1 VTPVRD
7 GGDGPTALRLL
18 YLGLPLGA
26 LYLQRDGFTLAA
38 CGISRPDAPG
48 MWRLRKNLQGA
59 PLLERP
65 NLEHR
70 EVLARLAATR
80 PDVVVSWFWTR
91 RIPRAALDLAALGG
105 VNVHPSLLPRH
116 RGADPYFW
124 TLRNRDTHTGVTV
137 HRIDEQ
143 YDTGPI
149 LLQRKVIVPPGAD
162 AWRLAKRLDLPS
174 LEALRDTLR
183 ALRDGATLSADP
195 QDPAL
200 ATDAPSPSDDD
211 CEIRWDLTADE
222 VLALIRAASP
232 EPGAFTAVGDDS
244 VVILDAEVVPR
255 PVATLVHG
263 ECVRDRGAVFITC
276 GDGLALRVLRARID
290 EDDTARTGDRVAEL
304 FPHAAEVPR

>member
-1 VTPVRD
+1 MTPVRD

-276 GDGLALRVLRARID
+276 GDGKALRVLRARAD
-290 EDDTARTGDRVAEL
+290 EDDTARTGDRVTEL
-304 FPHAAEVPR
+304 VPHAAEVPR

>member
-1 VTPVRD
+1 MTSVRD
-7 GGDGPTALRLL
+7 RGDGPRELRLL

-26 LYLQRDGFTLAA
+26 LYLQHDGFTLAA

-48 MWRLRKNLQGA
+48 MWRLRKKLHGA

-65 NLEHR
+65 NLDRR
-70 EVLARLAATR
+70 EVLSRLAATR

-91 RIPRAALDLAALGG
+91 RIPRAALDLAAHGG
-105 VNVHPSLLPRH
+105 LNVHPSLLPRH

-124 TLRNRDTHTGVTV
+124 TLRHRDAVTGVTV
-137 HRIDEQ
+137 HRVDEQ

-149 LLQRKVIVPPGAD
+149 MLQRKVIVPPGAD

-183 ALRDGATLSADP
+183 ALRDGAPLGAVP
-195 QDPAL
+195 QDPAH
-200 ATDAPSPSDDD
+200 ATDAPAPTDDD
-211 CEIRWDLTADE
+211 CEIRWDQPAAE

-244 VVILDAEVVPR
+244 VVILDAEVTPR
-255 PVATLVHG
+255 PVATLIHG

-276 GDGLALRVLRARID
+276 GDGMALRLLRARAD
-290 EDDTARTGDRVAEL
+290 EDGDARTGEHLAAL

>member
-1 VTPVRD
+1 M
-7 GGDGPTALRLL
+7 
-18 YLGLPLGA
+18 
-26 LYLQRDGFTLAA
+26 
-38 CGISRPDAPG
+38 ISRLA
-48 MWRLRKNLQGA
+48 QT
-59 PLLERP
+59 RP
-65 NLEHR
+65 N
-70 EVLARLAATR
+70 
-80 PDVVVSWFWTR
+80 VVVSWFWTR
-91 RIPRAALDLAALGG
+91 RIPRAALDLAVHGG

-124 TLRNRDTHTGVTV
+124 TLRCRDTHTGVTV

-149 LLQRKVIVPPGAD
+149 LLQRSVIVPPGAD

-183 ALRDGATLSADP
+183 ALRDGAALPATP

-200 ATDAPSPSDDD
+200 ATEAPSPTDDD
-211 CEIRWDLTADE
+211 CEIRWDLPADE

-232 EPGAFTAVGDDS
+232 EPGAFTAVGEES
-244 VVILDAEVVPR
+244 VVILDAEVAPR
-255 PVATLVHG
+255 PVATLTHG

-276 GDGLALRVLRARID
+276 GDGRALRLLRARGDD
-290 EDDTARTGDRVAEL
+290 EETARTGERLAAL

>member
-1 VTPVRD
+1 MRD
-7 GGDGPTALRLL
+7 GGDGPRELRLL

-48 MWRLRKNLQGA
+48 MWRLRQRLQGA

-65 NLEHR
+65 NLDRR
-70 EVLARLAATR
+70 EVRSRLAATR

-91 RIPRAALDLAALGG
+91 RIPRAALDLAAHGG

-124 TLRNRDTHTGVTV
+124 TLRRRDLHTGVTV

-174 LEALRDTLR
+174 LEALRDALR
-183 ALRDGATLSADP
+183 ALRDGAPLAAVP

-200 ATDAPSPSDDD
+200 ATDAPAPTDDD
-211 CEIRWDLTADE
+211 CEIRWDEPAEE
-222 VLALIRAASP
+222 VQALIRAASP
-232 EPGAFTAVGDDS
+232 EPGAFTAVGDES
-244 VVILDAEVVPR
+244 VVILDAEVAPR
-255 PVATLVHG
+255 PVATLIHG
-263 ECVRDRGAVFITC
+263 ECVRDQGAIFITC
-276 GDGLALRVLRARID
+276 GDGRALRVLRARA
-290 EDDTARTGDRVAEL
+290 DDDDAARTGEGVAAL